1 MTLPAYHSMIKIEM
15 QYYSNIPYT
24 LKKSRKRRKTIS
36 LQIGDKSE
44 LVITAPHFT
53 PISEINRLV
62 QEKQNWISK
71 TIQKHKEEAI
81 KDQAK
86 EYIAG
91 EYFYYLGES
100 YRLEVFFEP
109 FENAGVVFR
118 DNRFLLNVKG
128 NHGYASGNKP
138 CDVMP
143 PFMRDW
149 STCRFPRTS
158 LSKSELHDKDL
169 RKHYFV
175 LWYKRKA
182 REYFRE
188 RVDFFS
194 RMLKLQPGSLK
205 ITSARSRWGSC
216 SEDNNLAFSFR
227 LIMAPAAVID
237 YVVVH
242 ELMHIR
248 EKNHS
253 PGFWRQVASVMPQ
266 YKLHRRWL
274 KDNNS
279 KFAL

>member
-1 MTLPAYHSMIKIEM
+1 MTHLVYHSIIKIEM

-53 PISEINRLV
+53 PIGEINRFV

-71 TIQKHKEEAI
+71 AIQKHKEEAI
-81 KDQAK
+81 KTKAK

-91 EYFYYLGES
+91 EHFYYMGES
-100 YRLEVFFEP
+100 YPLEVFFEP
-109 FENAGVVFR
+109 FENAGVVFW
-118 DNRFLLNVKG
+118 DNRFFLN
-128 NHGYASGNKP
+128 AQD
-138 CDVMP
+138 C
-143 PFMRDW
+143 
-149 STCRFPRTS
+149 STYQFPHNS
-158 LSKSELHDKDL
+158 LRKLQFHNKDL
-169 RKHYFV
+169 RKHYFI
-175 LWYKRKA
+175 LWYKKKA
-182 REYFRE
+182 REYIGG

-194 RMLKLQPGSLK
+194 RMLKLQPGSMR
-205 ITSARSRWGSC
+205 ITSAVSRWGSC

-227 LIMAPAAVID
+227 LMMAPPAVID

-242 ELMHIR
+242 ELMHII

-253 PGFWRQVASVMPQ
+253 AKFWQLVESAMPQ

-274 KDNNS
+274 KNNNS
-279 KFAL
+279 QFVL